1 MRRVVS
7 VVAVVV
13 TVVAS
18 AGHTQQLEPPSQ
30 VSPQELLQIDNEST
44 GRWFV
49 ELASAPASDGTSAA
63 ALEAEEGRFHAAAGA
78 ANVSYQEQRHFR
90 RLWNGL
96 AVSASDG
103 EAAKLKLLP
112 GVVAVYPVLD
122 VAVQRQDTP
131 VISPELAT
139 ALAQT
144 GANVAQS
151 AFGLTG
157 AGVRVAVMDTGIDYD
172 HPDLGGCFG
181 PGCRVERGFDL
192 VGDAYN
198 SSSPTSVRAP
208 DPLPDDCAGH
218 GTHVAGII
226 GANGLLKGVA
236 PGVTFHAYRVF
247 GCEGTTA
254 TDVMLEAMERV
265 VADGAD
271 VLNMSIGISYQWP
284 QYPVSQAADRLIKEG
299 VVVVA
304 SIGNSGATGLYSA
317 SAPGVG
323 KRVIGVASFDNT
335 HENLP
340 AISLSPDGRLSGYRI
355 GGGAPLPPSSGTFLM
370 ARTGTTTSAD
380 DACNGAAAPAPGSL
394 TGRYAL
400 IRRGT
405 CGFYEKAFNAQTAGA
420 IGVVLYN
427 NAAGRLGFTVAGT
440 PPVTIPVIMVT
451 AADGAV
457 IDARIAGG
465 PTTMSFTT
473 ALVAE
478 AQPTG
483 NLISAFSS
491 FGVAPDLSLKPDL
504 GAPGG
509 NIRSTI
515 PLEQGAYGPNSGTS
529 MASPHVAGAVALLL
543 QARPDLDPGSV
554 LGLLQSTAKPKPW
567 FGNPTL
573 GFLDNVHRQGGGM
586 LDVVAAVRVSAQAFP
601 SALSLG
607 EFESGS
613 VTRQITLRDV
623 ASSFAINTLPKNSPV
638 RYTLGHE
645 PALATG
651 ANTFVPSF
659 LASFATVTFATPT
672 VDLLGKTT
680 FEVTITPPANANAR
694 LFGGYITLTPNNGGE
709 VIRIPYSG
717 YNGDY
722 QAIPTLVP
730 TANGFPWLA
739 RLSGTTFTRLP
750 TGGTFTMQGEDVP
763 FLLYHFDH
771 AVDRLLLEVID
782 VSKARGVGLVGKERY
797 IGRNSTATSFFA
809 GAWDGT
815 LGGQPVPNGTYQLR
829 IHVLKALGDKNNP
842 AHSEIWTSPDIT
854 IMRPTTTP

>member
-1 MRRVVS
+1 
-7 VVAVVV
+7 
-13 TVVAS
+13 
-18 AGHTQQLEPPSQ
+18 
-30 VSPQELLQIDNEST
+30 
-44 GRWFV
+44 
-49 ELASAPASDGTSAA
+49 
-63 ALEAEEGRFHAAAGA
+63 
-78 ANVSYQEQRHFR
+78 
-90 RLWNGL
+90 
-96 AVSASDG
+96 
-103 EAAKLKLLP
+103 
-112 GVVAVYPVLD
+112 
-122 VAVQRQDTP
+122 
-131 VISPELAT
+131 
-139 ALAQT
+139 
-144 GANVAQS
+144 
-151 AFGLTG
+151 
-157 AGVRVAVMDTGIDYD
+157 MDTGIDYD

-181 PGCRVERGFDL
+181 PGCRVARGFDL
-192 VGDAYN
+192 VGDNYN

-208 DPLPDDCAGH
+208 DPIPDDCAGH

-247 GCEGTTA
+247 GCQGTTD

-271 VLNMSIGISYQWP
+271 ILNMSIGISYQWP
-284 QYPVSQAADRLIKEG
+284 QYPVSQAADRLVKAGI
-299 VVVVA
+299 VVVA

-323 KRVIGVASFDNT
+323 KQVIGVASFDNT

-340 AISLSPDGRLSGYRI
+340 AISVSPDNRLAGYRI
-355 GGGAPLPPSSGTFLM
+355 GVGVPLPPSSGTFLM
-370 ARTGTTTSAD
+370 ARTGTTTSTA
-380 DACNGAAAPAPGSL
+380 DACNGATAPAPGSL

-427 NAAGRLGFTVAGT
+427 NVPGRLAFNAVGT
-440 PPVTIPVIMVT
+440 PPVTIPVIMVN

-465 PTTMSFTT
+465 PTTMTFTT
-473 ALVAE
+473 DLVAE

-483 NLISAFSS
+483 NLISSFSS

-543 QARPDLDPGSV
+543 QARPDMDAGNV
-554 LGLLQSTAKPKPW
+554 LGLLQNTAKPKPW

-586 LDVVAAVRVSAQAFP
+586 LDVVGALRASALASP

-607 EFESGS
+607 EIESGS
-613 VTRQITLRDV
+613 VTREITLQQV
-623 ASSFAINTLPKNSPV
+623 FSPLAINTLPKGTPV
-638 RYTLGHE
+638 QYTLGHE
-645 PALATG
+645 PALSTG

-659 LASFATVTFATPT
+659 LSSFATVTFATPT
-672 VDLLGKTT
+672 VEFLGKST
-680 FEVTITPPANANAR
+680 FEVTITRPANSNAR

-709 VIRIPYSG
+709 VIRVPYSG

-722 QAIPTLVP
+722 QAIQALAP
-730 TANGFPWLA
+730 TANNFPWLA
-739 RLSGTTFTRLP
+739 RLSGTMFTNLP
-750 TGGTFTMQGEDVP
+750 TGGTFTLQGQDVP
-763 FLLYHFDH
+763 FLLVHLDH
-771 AVDRLLLEVID
+771 AVDRLLLELVD
-782 VSKARGVGLVGKERY
+782 VSKAKGVGLLGKERY
-797 IGRNSTATSFFA
+797 LGRSSGATSFFA
-809 GAWDGT
+809 FLWDGT
-815 LGGQPVPNGTYQLR
+815 LDGQPVPNGTYQLR

-842 AHSEIWTSPDIT
+842 AHSEVWTSPDI
-854 IMRPTTTP
+854 IILRPTTTP